1 MRFFNEKYIRTVFFI
16 SFLSFAVS
24 LLHDF
29 DESLGIVSLL
39 KYRGLLSSPGEVVL
53 VAMDETSEAE
63 LGVGNDLTRWRRYHA
78 GLIREL
84 HRQGVALVV
93 FDLQFIRADPEV
105 DSDLADA
112 MREAGNVLASDCIQ
126 MFRRATED
134 FFGREECSESNKDSA
149 LSKNGGAGG
158 ELAEP
163 LVALRRISA
172 NPQLQP
178 ALLGHAPFVL
188 ANDAEDATIRETW
201 LYLDG
206 LGEMPS
212 LPVVAWAAYLDRMQ
226 GFEQSK
232 PWDASYMDW
241 LAELRRTC
249 LAANGDRASQKVDQ
263 RLAGIV
269 CGEESR
275 FINFYG
281 PPQTLRMESYSQ
293 VLQGK
298 VADLRGKVVFVGKAN
313 RQYAAGKT
321 DFFQTPLTD
330 ARTGKMA
337 GVEIMATV
345 FANLLEDRFI
355 RTPLAHGAVYA
366 GFALMLAL
374 LLSVLPAWTGYAA
387 TALFTVSYVLIA
399 LWLFARHAVWLPIM
413 TPAFVMLPT
422 AWLTSLVMARRELLI
437 ERRRMLAFVRR
448 VFPQW
453 AGTLPFAE
461 SGNRKA
467 TFAAMTHREIRG
479 VCLAT
484 DIEGYTSLAAGR
496 SAEQMWELL
505 NAYYQVLGR
514 PVGARGGAV
523 ADVTGDSMMAVW
535 FELSES
541 ERHTAAC
548 LAALDM
554 QAAVMQFNQT
564 SGLEPI
570 RTRIGLYV
578 GEMILGGLESG
589 QANHYRA
596 IGDTVNTASRI
607 QGINKFLGTQ
617 ILACRELVDTTAIAY
632 RAVGRFRVVGRAEP
646 VDLAEIVAPEMGP
659 IDGGFA
665 VALSAFQRGDWQV
678 AIEGFQSVLKRGT
691 DGPANFY
698 LALAQGYQNQPPIDW
713 DGVVTLDAK

>member
-1 MRFFNEKYIRTVFFI
+1 MRFLIFSI
-16 SFLSFAVS
+16 LSFGIAVAINFCFGKFTYIG
-24 LLHDF
+24 DGYF
-29 DESLGIVSLL
+29 
-39 KYRGLLSSPGEVVL
+39 YRIRGNVPLSSKLLV

-84 HRQGVALVV
+84 HRQGAALVV
-93 FDLQFIRADPEV
+93 FDLQFIRSDPEV

-112 MREAGNVLASDCIQ
+112 MREAGNVLASDCVQ
-126 MFRRATED
+126 MFRRGTED

-149 LSKNGGAGG
+149 LSKTGGAGG

-172 NPQLQP
+172 NPQLQS

-201 LYLDG
+201 LYLDE

-232 PWDASYMDW
+232 PRDASYMDW

-249 LAANGDRASQKVDQ
+249 LAANGDRVSQKVDQ

-269 CGEESR
+269 CGDESR

-298 VADLRGKVVFVGKAN
+298 VGDLRDKVVFVGKAN

-355 RTPLAHGAVYA
+355 RTPVAHGAVYA
-366 GFALMLAL
+366 GLALVLAL

-387 TALFTVSYVLIA
+387 TALFAVSYVLTA
-399 LWLFARHAVWLPIM
+399 VWLFARHAVWLPIM
-413 TPAFVMLPT
+413 TPVFVMLPT

-453 AGTLPFAE
+453 AGALPLVE
-461 SGNRKA
+461 PGSRKVASA
-467 TFAAMTHREIRG
+467 TTTHREVRG

-484 DIEGYTSLAAGR
+484 DIEGYTALAAGR